1 MTTEGADPSDMI
13 QPASA
18 PSRPRRSHTPAI
30 LVAVAI
36 MVASMVTWRTS
47 SVLFTATTS
56 NGPQSFSTGSVTLT
70 DNDLG
75 VALFSVTNMKP
86 GATGQQ
92 CIKVTYGGT
101 LAATIKVYGTGL
113 TATNALDTYLNIQI
127 EEGSTSATTF
137 PSCSGFTASGTIFNA
152 ALSTLGTNYSGGVG
166 TWAPSGSAA
175 KDYRIT
181 YTLSSAAPNST
192 QSSTAAVTFTWEAQ
206 NS

>member
-1 MTTEGADPSDMI
+1 MTTDRADPIDMTHF
-13 QPASA
+13 ASA
-18 PSRPRRSHTPAI
+18 PPRSRRSFAPTI
-30 LVAVAI
+30 FVAVAI

-47 SVLFTATTS
+47 SALFTATTS

-70 DNDLG
+70 DNDVG
-75 VALFSVTNMKP
+75 VALFAVSSMKP

-137 PSCSGFTASGTIFNA
+137 PSCTGFTAAGTVFNA
-152 ALSTLGTNYSGGVG
+152 ALSTLGTTYAGGVG
-166 TWAPSGSAA
+166 TWAPSGGAA

-181 YTLSSAAPNST
+181 YTLSSSAPNTT